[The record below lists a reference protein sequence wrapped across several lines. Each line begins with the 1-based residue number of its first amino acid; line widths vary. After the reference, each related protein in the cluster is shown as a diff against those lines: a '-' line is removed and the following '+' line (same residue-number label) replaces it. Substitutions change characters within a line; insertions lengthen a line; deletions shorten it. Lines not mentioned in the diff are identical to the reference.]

1 MKTIFRFIKTKI
13 IYILP
18 LLAVFLS
25 GCSKN
30 DKTGIRKIT
39 LNEVTRSVF
48 YAPQYVALKNGYF
61 NEENLKVELI
71 SAEGSDKT
79 MTSLLSKQSDI
90 ALVGSSSV
98 IGVQDNGKDDKP
110 VLFSGLTQRDGSFL
124 VGRTKDFSW
133 ESLRGKNIIG
143 GRKGGV
149 PEMVLE
155 YILSKKGLNPQKD
168 VNLINNISFNLMG
181 ATYSRG
187 TGDYVTLFEPTAST
201 VVKENGFHVLASLGA
216 ECEEIAYTGYC
227 CLRSFLE
234 ENPSIIR
241 SFVKAIYKAQCW
253 IFSHSSDETAKL
265 ISSYFI
271 DSDEET
277 LKSCIENYMKYD
289 VWYKNPIITEESMD
303 LMQDI
308 MMHANE
314 LDEKIDFKN
323 LVDNSY
329 AKEILGENLD

>member
-1 MKTIFRFIKTKI
+1 MIFLKTIFNFAKTMCVLLFILI
-13 IYILP
+13 
-18 LLAVFLS
+18 LS
-25 GCSKN
+25 GCSDNKEIN
-30 DKTGIRKIT
+30 SRKII

-61 NEENLKVELI
+61 DEENLKVELI

-124 VGRTKDFSW
+124 IGRTKEFSW
-133 ESLRGKNIIG
+133 DDLRGKNIIA

-289 VWYKNPIITEESMD
+289 VWCKNPIITEESMD